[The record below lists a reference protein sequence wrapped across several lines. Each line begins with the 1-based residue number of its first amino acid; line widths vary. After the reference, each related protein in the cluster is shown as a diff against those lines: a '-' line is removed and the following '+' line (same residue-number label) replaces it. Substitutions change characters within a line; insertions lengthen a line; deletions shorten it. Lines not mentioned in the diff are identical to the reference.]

1 MDSIIDT
8 VVARLAGTKGVAAIV
23 LGGSRARGTATR
35 DSDYDIGLYYASG
48 EPLDI
53 EGIRRAAVELAGPDT
68 PHTVTEVGEWGR
80 WIVGGAWLSIG
91 GKQVDFLY
99 RDLEAVQAVVQDCS
113 SGRLE
118 VDYQPGH
125 PHCFVSS
132 IWMAEV
138 AYCRVLFDPTGAM
151 LRLKSAVDPY
161 PNQLR
166 VATVARFGWE
176 SGFALGSGKKAVSRA
191 DHGYIAGCL
200 FRSFA
205 CVAHALH
212 ALNGVYL
219 MNEKGALKA
228 AADFALTV
236 PHLYARAEE
245 AWAYLGSGNYSRAF
259 EVAESLVAD
268 FELLVSSPGTP
279 GPTKFERTND

>member
-1 MDSIIDT
+1 MDPIVES

-23 LGGSRARGTATR
+23 LGGSRARGTATKE
-35 DSDYDIGLYYASG
+35 SDYDIGLYYSDSG
-48 EPLDI
+48 EPLDLD
-53 EGIRRAAVELAGPDT
+53 EIRRAVVELAGPDV
-68 PHTVTEVGEWGR
+68 PYTVTDVGEWGR

-99 RDLEAVQAVVQDCS
+99 RNLDAVHSVVQDCS

-151 LRLKSAVDPY
+151 SRLKSVVEHY
-161 PNQLR
+161 PDGLR
-166 VATVARFGWE
+166 RATLARFGWE
-176 SGFALGSGKKAVSRA
+176 SGFVLGSGKKAVSRA
-191 DHGYIAGCL
+191 DHSYIAGSL

-205 CVAHALH
+205 CMAHALH
-212 ALNGVYL
+212 ALNGIYL

-228 AADFALTV
+228 ADDFAVTV
-236 PHLYARAEE
+236 PDLNARADE
-245 AWAYLGSGNYSRAF
+245 AWVHLGRRDYPRAF
-259 EVAESLVAD
+259 EIAESLVAD
-268 FELLVSSPGTP
+268 FERLVSSPEKVEP
-279 GPTKFERTND
+279 